1 MTYRTS
7 AEPAR
12 SVVVRRIPSGD
23 SFRWLKLVLGVLFVV
38 GATIAAWVGT
48 WSSVRCVD
56 DRCAVVQ
63 WKMLRGAR
71 EYPFDPR
78 SAPPIVLEPARVGKS
93 GTGLR
98 LLLRYPSGDVEILRD
113 WPSQTEAEARRMR
126 AYFADPRGALLVEG
140 KRDVGPY
147 LLVGILGLLG
157 LLMALDGAKV
167 LVWHRLRADPRAQGF
182 QFELLG
188 ADGELARTPVVLIG
202 QQGEQAR
209 HESHRQHPC
218 HECGAAMLDAVGEAD
233 DAPGRRGD
241 QRCHPEQDGQA
252 CPCHPLRRHS
262 GQQPACQVQRA
273 KRAKRN
279 PLDPQRRQSEPYQ
292 PAVVPGGRKGQHQRQ
307 CLAGEHYG
315 HQGGRAPEGIE
326 RSGGGWIQGA
336 IGEGEA
342 AL

>member
-23 SFRWLKLVLGVLFVV
+23 SFRWFKLVLGVLFVV

-140 KRDVGPY
+140 KRDIGPY

-167 LVWHRLRADPRAQGF
+167 LVWHRLRADPRAHTVTL
-182 QFELLG
+182 ETMVLG
-188 ADGELARTPVVLIG
+188 ATVARRAFAVSAATRVGTAPARPEGRRVRLEVLTLEEPEKEPRELPIYARDATRPVV
-202 QQGEQAR
+202 E
-209 HESHRQHPC
+209 
-218 HECGAAMLDAVGEAD
+218 AMV
-233 DAPGRRGD
+233 
-241 QRCHPEQDGQA
+241 
-252 CPCHPLRRHS
+252 
-262 GQQPACQVQRA
+262 
-273 KRAKRN
+273 
-279 PLDPQRRQSEPYQ
+279 
-292 PAVVPGGRKGQHQRQ
+292 
-307 CLAGEHYG
+307 
-315 HQGGRAPEGIE
+315 
-326 RSGGGWIQGA
+326 
-336 IGEGEA
+336 EA
-342 AL
+342 AA